1 MLGWGA
7 RSKFYSNTHEEF
19 SPKISKFY
27 TNADGRYSGVLKSL
41 RSKYCLLHSSLT
53 IVHTA
58 LTMGFFSII
67 FLGVIDDNE
76 LWLVDSILVTRT
88 FVQFEIPNPRWPHT
102 DINLG
107 PWIWQSSSFRGPTST
122 HKVRILKRKRNQHIL
137 CLNLDFLVTGQ
148 MKISWYNP
156 FKPPPAPPAFG
167 AGKVL
172 PEASSS

>member
-88 FVQFEIPNPRWPHT
+88 FVQFEIPNPRLPHT

-122 HKVRILKRKRNQHIL
+122 HKVRILKRKRN
-137 CLNLDFLVTGQ
+137 
-148 MKISWYNP
+148 
-156 FKPPPAPPAFG
+156 
-167 AGKVL
+167 
-172 PEASSS
+172 